1 MKQKHFLV
9 FLVLFSVLS
18 SVSNSA
24 KAQNESYYYELIAN
38 PTKTVN
44 FLIGFYYTRNEYIT
58 RDDGTGYTK
67 VRMAII
73 NRKGANTFKWDDYKI
88 YILLKDGTLFYN
100 YTTTAKDGELACRW
114 SVEADAN
121 HIQYVCFEKAFDVDN
136 IERVWLSM
144 GDDKF
149 FELAKNNK

>member
-1 MKQKHFLV
+1 
-9 FLVLFSVLS
+9 
-18 SVSNSA
+18 
-24 KAQNESYYYELIAN
+24 
-38 PTKTVN
+38 
-44 FLIGFYYTRNEYIT
+44 
-58 RDDGTGYTK
+58 
-67 VRMAII
+67 MAII